1 MDIII
6 NDNID
11 IKAFTN
17 ANIYEK
23 ENKVDDIYI
32 KYYNKTLSY
41 DNTNE
46 YIRIFF
52 IFNR

>member
-17 ANIYEK
+17 ANLYEK
-23 ENKVDDIYI
+23 ENKDDDI
-32 KYYNKTLSY
+32 
-41 DNTNE
+41 
-46 YIRIFF
+46 
-52 IFNR
+52 